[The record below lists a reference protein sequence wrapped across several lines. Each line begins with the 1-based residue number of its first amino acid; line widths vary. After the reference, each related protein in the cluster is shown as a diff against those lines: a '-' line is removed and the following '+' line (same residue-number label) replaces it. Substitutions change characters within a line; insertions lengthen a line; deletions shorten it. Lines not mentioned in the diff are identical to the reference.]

1 MGPATVVPTVNA
13 EGTKPTVAPEATVAP
28 STAAP
33 AVTPEATVAP
43 SATAPA
49 VAAAPPAVAA
59 AAGITAAEAAA
70 HEALAGVEKLL
81 AETIAKTSSG
91 SIRRHVLMSA
101 ATAAIPVN
109 FLDVAA
115 LAAVQLSLLADLAG
129 IHKVQFN
136 AEIGRTAIGTLL
148 ATVAPTALTG
158 SVLGSMAVSAAL
170 SNVPVIGTAVRL
182 LTQPAFN
189 AAFTYTLGKVFHQ
202 HFASGGT
209 FLTFDPVKV
218 REYFFNEFKE
228 AQKKGVAQI
237 ATGVC

>member
-170 SNVPVIGTAVRL
+170 SSVPVIGTAVRL

>member
-1 MGPATVVPTVNA
+1 MGPATVPTVKAA

-28 STAAP
+28 SAAAP
-33 AVTPEATVAP
+33 AA
-43 SATAPA
+43 ATAA
-49 VAAAPPAVAA
+49 KEGTETAAPAVAA
-59 AAGITAAEAAA
+59 AAGITAAEATV
-70 HEALAGVEKLL
+70 HEILAGVEKQL

-115 LAAVQLSLLADLAG
+115 LATVQLSLLADLAS

-136 AEIGRTAIGTLL
+136 AEIGRTVIGTLL
-148 ATVAPTALTG
+148 ATIAPTALTG
-158 SVLGSMAVSAAL
+158 SVLGSFAVSAAL
-170 SNVPVIGTAVRL
+170 SSVPVIGSAVRL

-218 REYFFNEFKE
+218 REYFARELKE
-228 AQKKGVAQI
+228 AQSKGVKQL
-237 ATGVC
+237 ATNC